1 MKALEHRIRIKRAEG
16 THFLKAMKHSKKTTP
31 KKKVYR
37 ALYPRNKKS
46 NSALIR
52 EKADIY
58 LSSLPAKRQRKKVPP
73 IDVIRNVENAR
84 SLVFA
89 WLDKNQLRQ
98 SVDLGLPEIDDRK
111 NVWRVALKYPGTNGG
126 DGLIGEVLIDA
137 STGEICH
144 HTDIDIIKSR
154 VLKLSNETDE
164 NGVEL
169 RVIGKAKR
177 QSPPPFVPN
186 KIVLGDAAQIIAEL
200 PLNSVQLVLTSPP
213 YFNAKPEYTEYLDY
227 QEYLDSLRRVF
238 LRCHEVMSEGR
249 FLVVNTSPILVRRV
263 SRQAASR
270 RLALPFDL
278 HHVLTNIGFEFID
291 DIVWVKPEGAGWATG
306 RGRRFAADRR
316 PLQYKT
322 VPVTEYVLVYRK
334 QTDKLIDWNIRTHHD
349 SELVKNSK
357 IEGAYDVTNVWHI
370 TPTHHKE
377 HPAVFPDE
385 LVEKVI
391 RYYSF
396 IGDVVLDPFAGSGT
410 VGRVALK
417 MGRRFFLVDNE
428 PKYFQTMRREIGL
441 VAKTL
446 NQEVFFEPNEF
457 TEEDEIGQF
466 ELF

>member
-1 MKALEHRIRIKRAEG
+1 
-16 THFLKAMKHSKKTTP
+16 MKHTREKTP
-31 KKKVYR
+31 KKKTRRV
-37 ALYPRNKKS
+37 LYAMKEKS
-46 NSALIR
+46 SPERIR
-52 EKADIY
+52 EQTEVY
-58 LSSLPAKRQRKKVPP
+58 LASLPAGQKRKKASPV
-73 IDVIRNVENAR
+73 DVIKNVENAR
-84 SLVFA
+84 ALVFA
-89 WLDKNQLRQ
+89 WLDKNQLHHA
-98 SVDLGLPEIDDRK
+98 VHLGLPEIDDRK
-111 NVWRVALKYPGTNGG
+111 NVWRVALKHPGSNGG
-126 DGLIGEVLIDA
+126 NGLVGEILINA

-144 HTDIDIIKSR
+144 HTEIEIIKSR
-154 VLKLSNETDE
+154 LLKFSSEADE
-164 NGVEL
+164 NGVEPL
-169 RVIGKAKR
+169 IAGKTKR

-186 KIVLGDAAQIIAEL
+186 KIVLGDAAQVISEL
-200 PLNSVQLVLTSPP
+200 PLNSVQLVFTSPP

-249 FLVVNTSPILVRRV
+249 FLVVNTSPILVRRI

-270 RLALPFDL
+270 RLAVPFDL

-306 RGRRFAADRR
+306 RGRRFAADRH
-316 PLQYKT
+316 PLQYKA

-334 QTDKLIDWNIRTHHD
+334 QTDKLIDWNIRTHYD
-349 SELVKNSK
+349 PEVVKKSK
-357 IEGAYDVTNVWHI
+357 IEGSYDVTNVWRI
-370 TPTHHKE
+370 TPSHHKE

-396 IGDVVLDPFAGSGT
+396 IGDLVLDPFAGSGT

-428 PKYFQTMRREIGL
+428 AKYFQTMRREVGL
-441 VAKTL
+441 VAKTMS
-446 NQEVFFEPNEF
+446 QEVFFEPEEF
-457 TEEDEIGQF
+457 PGLDEVAQR